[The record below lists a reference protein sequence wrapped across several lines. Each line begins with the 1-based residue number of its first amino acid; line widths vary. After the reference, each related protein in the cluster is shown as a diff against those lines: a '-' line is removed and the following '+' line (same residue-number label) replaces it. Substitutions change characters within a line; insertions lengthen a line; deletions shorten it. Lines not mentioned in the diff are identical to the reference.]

1 MKQIKIGLIGFGTVG
16 AGLVE
21 TVQKNGALIAKRSG
35 ILPVISKIADLD
47 ISSDRGVTVPPG
59 VLGTDAMA
67 LIDSPEVDVVVE
79 LVGGTTAARDIVKA
93 ALKRGKPVVTA
104 NKALLATYGD
114 ELFALAR
121 ENCSEIYFEASV
133 GGGIPCIKALREGL
147 IGNRIKE
154 IYGILN
160 GTCNYILTCMES
172 DNTDFEVV
180 LQAAQE
186 AGYAEANPSMDVDGL
201 DTAHKAAL
209 LASLVYGKWFT
220 ASDIDMQ
227 GIREVTLN
235 DIHYAATLGY
245 RIKLLAAIKEID
257 GFIQLSVY
265 PSLIP
270 ETSLLGHVNGVFNAV
285 WVNGDVVG
293 TTMYYGRGAGREA
306 TSSAVVADVVDIGL
320 NLLGKCSNRLPAFPV
335 FEEYKGLIPS
345 DEVVSRY
352 YLRLQVADRPGML
365 AIISGILGKNQI
377 SIASVTQKEE
387 RGQQDSVPMIIL
399 THQAKAA
406 EMNKAIEEIS
416 RQECIHAKPVLFRI
430 ENLS

>member
-21 TVQKNGALIAKRSG
+21 TVQKNGDLIAKRSG

-47 ISSDRGVTVPPG
+47 IVSDRGVTVADG

-67 LIDSPEVDVVVE
+67 LIDSPDVDVVVE
-79 LVGGTTAARDIVKA
+79 LVGGITAARQFVTT
-93 ALKRGKPVVTA
+93 ALKQGKPVVTA

-121 ENCSEIYFEASV
+121 KHQTEIYFEASV

-147 IGNRIKE
+147 VGNRIKE

-160 GTCNYILTCMES
+160 GTCNYILTTMET
-172 DNTDFEVV
+172 DNTGFEVV
-180 LQAAQE
+180 LKAAQE

-220 ASDIDMQ
+220 AADVDVQ

-235 DIHYAATLGY
+235 DICYADSLGY
-245 RIKLLAAIKEID
+245 RIKLLAAIKDID
-257 GFIQLSVY
+257 GYIQLSVC

-270 ETSLLGHVNGVFNAV
+270 ESSLLGHVNGVYNAV
-285 WVNGDVVG
+285 RVAGDVVG
-293 TTMYYGRGAGREA
+293 TTLYYGRGAGREA

-320 NLLGKCSNRLPAFPV
+320 NLLGNCSNRLPAFPV
-335 FEEYKGLIPS
+335 FEEYKGLIAS

-352 YLRLQVADRPGML
+352 YLRLQVADQPGTL
-365 AIISGILGKNQI
+365 AIISGILGKYQI
-377 SIASVTQKEE
+377 SIASVTQKED
-387 RGQQDSVPMIIL
+387 QQLSVPIMIL
-399 THQAKAA
+399 THKAKVSA
-406 EMNKAIEEIS
+406 MRQAIEEIS
-416 RQECIHAKPVLFRI
+416 REKSIHAAPVVFRI
-430 ENLS
+430 EDLA

>member
-21 TVQKNGALIAKRSG
+21 TVQKNGELIAKRSG

-47 ISSDRGVTVPPG
+47 TTSDRGVSVPVG

-79 LVGGTTAARDIVKA
+79 LVGGTIAAREFIVA

-104 NKALLATYGD
+104 NKALLATYGA
-114 ELFALAR
+114 ELFALAK
-121 ENCSEIYFEASV
+121 ENRTEIYFEASV
-133 GGGIPCIKALREGL
+133 GGGIPCIKAIREGL
-147 IGNRIKE
+147 IGNRITE

-160 GTCNYILTCMES
+160 GTCNYILSCMQA
-172 DNTDFEVV
+172 DNTDFQVV
-180 LQAAQE
+180 LEAAQK
-186 AGYAEANPSMDVDGL
+186 AGYAEANPSIDVDGL

-220 ASDIDMQ
+220 ASDVDVQ
-227 GIREVTLN
+227 GIRDVTLN
-235 DIHYAATLGY
+235 DIHYAASLGY
-245 RIKLLAAIKEID
+245 RIKLLAVIKEKD
-257 GFIQLSVY
+257 GLIQLSVH

-285 WVNGDVVG
+285 WVRGDVVG
-293 TTMYYGRGAGREA
+293 TTLYYGRGAGREA
-306 TSSAVVADVVDIGL
+306 TSSAVVADVIDIGL
-320 NLLGKCSNRLPAFPV
+320 NLLGKCSNRLPAFPL
-335 FEEYKGLIPS
+335 FDEYKGLVS
-345 DEVVSRY
+345 ADEVVSRY

-365 AIISGILGKNQI
+365 AIISGILGRNQI

-387 RGQQDSVPMIIL
+387 SKQQASVPMVIL
-399 THQAKAA
+399 THKAKAA
-406 EMNKAIEEIS
+406 AMNKAIEEI
-416 RQECIHAKPVLFRI
+416 RREECIHASPVVFRI
-430 ENLS
+430 EDLG

>member
-21 TVQKNGALIAKRSG
+21 TVLKNGELIAKRSG

-47 ISSDRGVTVPPG
+47 TTSDRGVSVPAG

-79 LVGGTTAARDIVKA
+79 LVGGTTAARKFIAA

-121 ENCSEIYFEASV
+121 ENRTEIYFEASV
-133 GGGIPCIKALREGL
+133 GGGIPCIKAIREGL
-147 IGNRIKE
+147 IGNRITE

-160 GTCNYILTCMES
+160 GTCNYILSCMQA
-172 DNTDFEVV
+172 DNTDFQVV
-180 LQAAQE
+180 LDAAQK
-186 AGYAEANPSMDVDGL
+186 AGYAEADPSMDVDGL

-209 LASLVYGKWFT
+209 LASLVYGKWFP
-220 ASDIDMQ
+220 ASDVDVQ
-227 GIREVTLN
+227 GIRDVTLN
-235 DIHYAATLGY
+235 DIHYAASLGY
-245 RIKLLAAIKEID
+245 RIKLLAVIKEMD
-257 GFIQLSVY
+257 GLIQLSVH

-285 WVNGDVVG
+285 WVRGDVVG
-293 TTMYYGRGAGREA
+293 TTLYYGRGAGREA
-306 TSSAVVADVVDIGL
+306 TSSAVVADVIDIGL
-320 NLLGKCSNRLPAFPV
+320 NLLGKCSNRLPAFPL
-335 FEEYKGLIPS
+335 FDEYKGLVS
-345 DEVVSRY
+345 ADEVVSRY

-365 AIISGILGKNQI
+365 AIISGILGRNQI

-387 RGQQDSVPMIIL
+387 SKQQASVPMVIL
-399 THQAKAA
+399 THKAKAA
-406 EMNKAIEEIS
+406 AMNKAIEEIS
-416 RQECIHAKPVLFRI
+416 REECIHASPVVFRI
-430 ENLS
+430 EDLG